1 MRGLIATHQLCAKF
15 LPTVTN
21 NNFVVIVEN
30 DESEWEDQTGI
41 MYHYPK
47 RYAKY
52 LQPGTRAIYYKG
64 KLRRREFEK
73 SRLSNEPHYFG
84 IATIGNSFQDRNS
97 DKEDL
102 FATID
107 NYEPFAEAVLAKEDS
122 EYLETIPASRAS
134 NYWRDGVRAI
144 SQDVYAKI
152 KGRAKLGTPINNK
165 EKTETLNDREVLLES
180 IQEGSPKACF
190 STTYER
196 SKALR
201 EQAIAIHGT
210 SCAACGF
217 NFKSVYGEYG
227 EGYIQIHHIFPV
239 SEFDKP
245 RAVNPELELIPLCA
259 NCHAIV
265 HRRKGRTLSIEEL
278 TKLIHAQHPPSQ

>member
-1 MRGLIATHQLCAKF
+1 MSSLVATNQSCTSSPAA
-15 LPTVTN
+15 VTN
-21 NNFVVIVEN
+21 NKYVVIVEN
-30 DESEWEDQTGI
+30 DESEWDDQTGI
-41 MYHYPK
+41 IYHYPK

-52 LQPGTRAIYYKG
+52 LQAGTLAVYYKG

-84 IATIGNSFQDRNS
+84 IATIGNSFQDKNS

-107 NYEPFAEAVLAKEDS
+107 NYEPFAEAVLAKDES

-134 NYWRDGVRAI
+134 NYWRNGVRAI
-144 SQDVYAKI
+144 SQNVFEKI
-152 KGRAKLGTPINNK
+152 KGRAKLGTPVINKNK
-165 EKTETLNDREVLLES
+165 AETLNDREVLLES

-190 STTYER
+190 STAYER

-217 NFKSVYGEYG
+217 SFKSVYGEYG

-245 RAVNPELELIPLCA
+245 RAVNPELELVPLCA

-278 TKLIHAQHPPSQ
+278 KNLISAQHQQSQ